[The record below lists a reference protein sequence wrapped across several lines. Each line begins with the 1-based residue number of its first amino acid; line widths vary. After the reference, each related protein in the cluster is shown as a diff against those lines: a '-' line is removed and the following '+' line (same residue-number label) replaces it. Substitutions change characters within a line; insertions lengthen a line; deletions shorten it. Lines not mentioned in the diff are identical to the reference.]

1 MSLEKEDLRLKM
13 LPDMMERLRLISDV
27 RGKDYAHQAVI
38 LLEKAIMGEYHEVS
52 LMLERAEK
60 NRKKRERLGLL
71 GKIGVNPESQ
81 ILEIKK
87 PDGRDQA
94 SRHSI
99 EVDQMNTNNL
109 SEQPI
114 ELNSPDFL
122 IGDVVVLTK
131 ECRTFKSNDLFEVK
145 NKTLTRLWTIKSENH
160 LILVSSKEI
169 RTATVAELNAKRR
182 LTKAEQALA
191 EVS

>member
-1 MSLEKEDLRLKM
+1 MTKSVVKKKSLD
-13 LPDMMERLRLISDV
+13 
-27 RGKDYAHQAVI
+27 
-38 LLEKAIMGEYHEVS
+38 
-52 LMLERAEK
+52 
-60 NRKKRERLGLL
+60 
-71 GKIGVNPESQ
+71 
-81 ILEIKK
+81 IKK
-87 PDGRDQA
+87 PLPAVTGVV
-94 SRHSI
+94 RHSI

-145 NKTLTRLWTIKSENH
+145 NKTLTSLWTIKSENH

-169 RTATVAELNAKRR
+169 RTATVSELNAKRR
-182 LTKAEQALA
+182 LTSAEQALA

>member
-1 MSLEKEDLRLKM
+1 MTKSVVKKKSLD
-13 LPDMMERLRLISDV
+13 
-27 RGKDYAHQAVI
+27 
-38 LLEKAIMGEYHEVS
+38 
-52 LMLERAEK
+52 
-60 NRKKRERLGLL
+60 
-71 GKIGVNPESQ
+71 
-81 ILEIKK
+81 IKK
-87 PDGRDQA
+87 PLPAQA
-94 SRHSI
+94 GVVRHSI

-109 SEQPI
+109 SNQTTERNQP
-114 ELNSPDFL
+114 EFL
-122 IGDVVVLTK
+122 VGDVVVLTK
-131 ECRTFKSNDLFEVK
+131 ECRSFKSNDLFEVK

>member
-1 MSLEKEDLRLKM
+1 
-13 LPDMMERLRLISDV
+13 
-27 RGKDYAHQAVI
+27 
-38 LLEKAIMGEYHEVS
+38 
-52 LMLERAEK
+52 
-60 NRKKRERLGLL
+60 
-71 GKIGVNPESQ
+71 
-81 ILEIKK
+81 
-87 PDGRDQA
+87 
-94 SRHSI
+94 
-99 EVDQMNTNNL
+99 MNTNNL

-145 NKTLTRLWTIKSENH
+145 NKTLTSLWTIKSEKH

-169 RTATVAELNAKRR
+169 RTATVEELNAKRR

>member
-1 MSLEKEDLRLKM
+1 
-13 LPDMMERLRLISDV
+13 
-27 RGKDYAHQAVI
+27 
-38 LLEKAIMGEYHEVS
+38 
-52 LMLERAEK
+52 
-60 NRKKRERLGLL
+60 
-71 GKIGVNPESQ
+71 
-81 ILEIKK
+81 
-87 PDGRDQA
+87 
-94 SRHSI
+94 
-99 EVDQMNTNNL
+99 MNTNNL

-145 NKTLTRLWTIKSENH
+145 NKTLTSLWTIKSEKH
-160 LILVSSKEI
+160 LILVSS
-169 RTATVAELNAKRR
+169 ATVAELNAKRR